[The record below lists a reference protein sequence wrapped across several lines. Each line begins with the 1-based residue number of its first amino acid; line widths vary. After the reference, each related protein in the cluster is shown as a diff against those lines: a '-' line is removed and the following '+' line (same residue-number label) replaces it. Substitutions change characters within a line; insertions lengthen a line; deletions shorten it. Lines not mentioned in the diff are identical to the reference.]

1 MLWFFTLCRIHFS
14 DNKMSG
20 FRNMAKFQLEIS
32 MISFD
37 NGTRQI
43 AVKFKHL
50 SQSVIMRY
58 LRQTELKRSRMR
70 Y

>member
-1 MLWFFTLCRIHFS
+1 MVLYYVVIRFS
-14 DNKMSG
+14 DNIMSG
-20 FRNMAKFQLEIS
+20 FRNIAKFQLEIS
-32 MISFD
+32 LVSFD

-50 SQSVIMRY
+50 SQSAIMRY
-58 LRQTELKRSRMR
+58 LRQTELKLSRMR